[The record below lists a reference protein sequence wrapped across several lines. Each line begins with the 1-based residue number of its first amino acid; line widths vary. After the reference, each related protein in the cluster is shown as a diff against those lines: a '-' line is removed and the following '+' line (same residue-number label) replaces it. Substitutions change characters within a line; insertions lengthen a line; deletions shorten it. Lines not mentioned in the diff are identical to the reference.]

1 MRAAE
6 DGGGIPYDGVRT
18 DDNDN
23 DAWVQLRIRIGI
35 RIKVRLTSFCFMPV
49 CWRRAVRT
57 SSYCAV
63 LCAVPCCAAPALLL
77 VLTGRRMMGDDAGC
91 GMRVACFERDMGES
105 SIEPQFCQQGI
116 SNERM
121 SERGRGMRAAARSVR
136 EEREIRV
143 GDDGASEFGRVG
155 SLSREESWC

>member
-1 MRAAE
+1 MRWNAGTRAAE
-6 DGGGIPYDGVRT
+6 DGGGILYDGVRT
-18 DDNDN
+18 DDNDNDN

-35 RIKVRLTSFCFMPV
+35 RIKVRLTSFYFMPV

-77 VLTGRRMMGDDAGC
+77 VLVLTGRWMMGDDAGC
-91 GMRVACFERDMGES
+91 GMRDACFERDMGES
-105 SIEPQFCQQGI
+105 LIEPQFCLQGI

-121 SERGRGMRAAARSVR
+121 SERGKGMRAAARSVR

-143 GDDGASEFGRVG
+143 GG
-155 SLSREESWC
+155 